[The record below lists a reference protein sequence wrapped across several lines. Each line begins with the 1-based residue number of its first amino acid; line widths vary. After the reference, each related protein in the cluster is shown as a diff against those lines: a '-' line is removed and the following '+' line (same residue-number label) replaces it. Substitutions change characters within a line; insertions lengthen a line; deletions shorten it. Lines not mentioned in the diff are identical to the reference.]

1 MKKYLSFTFLS
12 ISLLSGCSAFNYSAP
27 LYKDPVGEK
36 SNLARIRFIGNVTG
50 TSISTKENT
59 ADQQL
64 VPHTSFGYY
73 NDTRDIGMPKIS
85 YRQNDYK
92 NYYFEVYAK
101 PGQTIFHIL
110 TDDTDQG
117 SCSTSALVNLE
128 AGKDYDVN
136 FDAHE
141 QFTKCVFHFSEIVTD
156 PATGV
161 KILKAK
167 PFKMGSY
174 FATEFN

>member
-1 MKKYLSFTFLS
+1 MKKCLPFTFLS
-12 ISLLSGCSAFNYSAP
+12 VALLSGCSAFNYSAP
-27 LYKDPVGEK
+27 LYHDPVGEK
-36 SNLARIRFIGNVTG
+36 SHLARVRFIGNVTG
-50 TSISTKENT
+50 TSISTKGNSTFQE
-59 ADQQL
+59 L

-73 NDTRDIGMPKIS
+73 NDSRDIGMPKIS
-85 YRQNDYK
+85 YRQQDYK
-92 NYYFEVYAK
+92 SYYFEVLAK
-101 PGQTIFHIL
+101 PGPTIFHII
-110 TDDTDQG
+110 TDETDQG
-117 SCSTSALVNLE
+117 HCSMSALVNLE

-167 PFKMGSY
+167 PFKKEGY